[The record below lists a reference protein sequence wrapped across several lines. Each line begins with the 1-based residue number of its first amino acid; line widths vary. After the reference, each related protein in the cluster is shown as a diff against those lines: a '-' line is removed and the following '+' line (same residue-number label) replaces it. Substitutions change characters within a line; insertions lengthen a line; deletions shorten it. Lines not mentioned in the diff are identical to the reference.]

1 MKKNNLII
9 LVGLTL
15 IILGVGLMVQL
26 KYHNYFRILRL
37 GSNKIYSI
45 RIGCSALTP
54 IHCLFGEVLKH
65 TDILKK
71 HGLRGEIVFFI
82 HGNNQSAACK
92 AKKIDATFSCEIPAI
107 FQLVACPDSRLV
119 GTPGSLGRIALI
131 VPRQSAIFSLQD
143 LKGKTILIHEG
154 ASATMMT
161 RKWLQGCGLNP
172 DRDVKLIYSDK
183 DNILNR
189 TSGEEAVAIVA
200 WDPWLDELLKKQEFR
215 VIKERLFRSAIVMME
230 GYLRKYPEAVVRY
243 EAALK
248 DAFQWASNNKEA
260 VIRWISARSG
270 IEQKIIKDVLELNE
284 NWVLSERQTRAV
296 NLSLKQEDVKILKE
310 CNDYLINTGQIP
322 LDFDI
327 SKKINSEVFNK

>member
-9 LVGLTL
+9 PVGLTL
-15 IILGVGLMVQL
+15 IVLGVGLMEQL
-26 KYHNYFRILRL
+26 K
-37 GSNKIYSI
+37 SNRIYSI

-54 IHCLFGEVLKH
+54 IHCLFGEVLGR

-71 HGLRGEIVFFI
+71 HGLHGEIVFFM
-82 HGNNQSAACK
+82 HGNDQSAACK
-92 AKKIDATFSCEIPAI
+92 AKKIDATFTCEIPAI
-107 FQLVACPDSRLV
+107 FQLAACPDSRLI

-131 VPRQSAIFSLQD
+131 VPRQSGIFSLQD

-161 RKWLQGCGLNP
+161 RKWLKVCGLNP

-189 TSGEEAVAIVA
+189 LSGEEAGAIVA
-200 WDPWLDELLKKQEFR
+200 WDPWLDEMLKKKEFR
-215 VIKERLFRSAIVMME
+215 IIKERLFRSAIVMME
-230 GYLRKYPEAVVRY
+230 GYLRKYPEVVVRY

-248 DAFQWASNNKEA
+248 DAFRWASNNKEA
-260 VIRWISARSG
+260 VVGWISARSG

-284 NWVLSERQTRAV
+284 NWVLSGHQTRAV
-296 NLSLKQEDVKILKE
+296 DLSLKQEDIGILKE
-310 CNDYLINTGQIP
+310 CNDYLIKNGQIP

-327 SKKINSEVFNK
+327 SKKINSEAFNK